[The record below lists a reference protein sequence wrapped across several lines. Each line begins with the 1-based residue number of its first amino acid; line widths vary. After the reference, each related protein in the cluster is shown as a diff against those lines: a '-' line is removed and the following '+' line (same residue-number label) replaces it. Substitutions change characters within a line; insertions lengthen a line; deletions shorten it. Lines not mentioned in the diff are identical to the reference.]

1 MNLAELV
8 DDEIRRHGEHVS
20 LVFQDQHWT
29 NVAMNRAARKLASGL
44 RQLGVKRGDR
54 VAINMPNC
62 PEVFQSFQAVWK
74 IGAVVVPVNYLVGE
88 AETAHIYEDCGAE
101 TVIGSPEL
109 LPKIAAARARAR
121 SVKNVILIGAK
132 TADGTFSYTDLME
145 AGSEQLETVPTD
157 DEDLATLV
165 YTAGTTGK
173 PKGVMH
179 SHHGLYSCARTVLDT
194 LTWPENQVTIFVL
207 PLCHMYGLGSMVTDS
222 LKGGGKAVVLPTFDI
237 ESIFEAMGKHRGNI
251 FVGVPTMYVYM
262 LLYPHPEKYDLGS
275 MWWWQSGSAPLGLET
290 WKAFKEKFGSEIVEG
305 WGMTETAALSCTN
318 PIRGPVKVGSIGKP
332 MKGVQMKIVDST
344 GGDLAVGREG
354 EIIIR
359 TPSIMKGYW
368 KKPRETAEVL
378 RNGWL
383 HTGDIGYIDEDGYF
397 FITDRKK
404 DLIIKAGENI
414 HPREIDEV
422 ICAHPKVCEAAAV
435 GIGDDLY
442 GEDIKA
448 FVVLKPGEQCSQQE
462 IIDWCTARLK
472 RFKSP
477 KQVRF
482 VEALPKNLIG
492 KVLRREL
499 RAMD

>member
-1 MNLAELV
+1 V
-8 DDEIRRHGEHVS
+8 R
-20 LVFQDQHWT
+20 
-29 NVAMNRAARKLASGL
+29 
-44 RQLGVKRGDR
+44 
-54 VAINMPNC
+54 
-62 PEVFQSFQAVWK
+62 
-74 IGAVVVPVNYLVGE
+74 
-88 AETAHIYEDCGAE
+88 
-101 TVIGSPEL
+101 
-109 LPKIAAARARAR
+109 
-121 SVKNVILIGAK
+121 NVILVGGQACG
-132 TADGTFSYTDLME
+132 GTWAYSDLLRE
-145 AGSEQLETVPTD
+145 GSEHLETVATD
-157 DEDLATLV
+157 DDELATLV

-179 SHHGLYSCARTVLDT
+179 SHHALYSCARMVLDT
-194 LTWPENQVTIFVL
+194 LSWPERQVSVFVL
-207 PLCHMYGLGSMVTDS
+207 PLCHMYGLGSMVTSS
-222 LKGGGKAVVLPTFDI
+222 LRGGGKAVVLPTFEI
-237 ESIFEAMGKHRGNI
+237 EKIFDAIDRHRGNI

-262 LLYPHPEKYDLGS
+262 LLHPHPEKYDLSS

-290 WKAFKEKFGSEIVEG
+290 WRAFKEKFGAEIIEG

-332 MKGVQMKIVDST
+332 MKGVDMKIVNSA
-344 GGDLAVGREG
+344 GSEPPIGQEG
-354 EIIIR
+354 EIVIR
-359 TPSIMKGYW
+359 TASMMKGYW
-368 KKPRETAEVL
+368 KKPQETAEVL
-378 RNGWL
+378 TDGWL
-383 HTGDIGYIDEDGYF
+383 HTGDVGYVDEDGYF

-435 GIGDDLY
+435 GMSDAVY

-448 FVVLKPGEQCSQQE
+448 FVVLKPGETCPQDE

-482 VEALPKNLIG
+482 VESLPKNLIG

-499 RAMD
+499 KSME

>member
-8 DDEIRRHGEHVS
+8 DNEIQHHGEHVS
-20 LVFQDQHWT
+20 LVFQDQEWT
-29 NVAMNRAARKLASGL
+29 NVAVNRAARKLGSGL
-44 RQLGVKRGDR
+44 RQLGVTRGDR

-62 PEVFQSFQAVWK
+62 PEVFQSFQAVWR

-109 LPKIAAARARAR
+109 FPKIEAARARAP
-121 SVKNVILIGAK
+121 SVRNVVLTGERVPA
-132 TADGTFSYTDLME
+132 GTCAYNDLLE
-145 AGSEQLETVPTD
+145 AGSDQLETVSTD
-157 DEDLATLV
+157 DDELATLV

-194 LTWPENQVTIFVL
+194 LSWPEKQVTIFVL

-222 LKGGGKAVVLPTFDI
+222 LKGGGKAVVLPTFEI
-237 ESIFEAMGKHRGNI
+237 EKIFEAMARHRGNI

-262 LLYPHPEKYDLGS
+262 LLYPHLEKYDLSS

-290 WKAFKEKFGSEIVEG
+290 CKAFKERFGGEIIEG

-332 MKGVQMKIVDST
+332 MKGVQINIVDSA
-344 GGDLAVGREG
+344 GSQLPAGQEG
-354 EIIIR
+354 EIVIR
-359 TPSIMKGYW
+359 TPSMMKGYW
-368 KKPRETAEVL
+368 KKPQETAEVL
-378 RNGWL
+378 KNGWL
-383 HTGDIGYIDEDGYF
+383 HSGDIGYVDEDGYF

-422 ICAHPKVCEAAAV
+422 ICAHPKVCEAATV
-435 GIGDDLY
+435 GIRDAVY

-448 FVVLKPGEQCSQQE
+448 FVVLKPGETCSQDE

-477 KQVRF
+477 RHVRF

-499 RAMD
+499 RAME